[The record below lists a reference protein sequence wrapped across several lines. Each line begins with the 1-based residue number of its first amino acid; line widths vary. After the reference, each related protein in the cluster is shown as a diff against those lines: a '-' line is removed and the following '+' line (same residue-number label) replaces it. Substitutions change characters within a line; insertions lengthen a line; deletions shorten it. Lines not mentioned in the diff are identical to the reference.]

1 MAVRSVWR
9 ARILAVRQS
18 VAHPL
23 RRLPPRLAERAG
35 VEMTD
40 ARFEE
45 LLLAFERS
53 TCGHVEEQVA
63 ARAAIV
69 AYFEERTAT
78 VMERLDVMRDE
89 LKNGMQENEDG
100 TYTVIWTKRQL
111 ETAKKEAK
119 KLYDKLWAEP
129 DEAPR

>member
-1 MAVRSVWR
+1 MK
-9 ARILAVRQS
+9 
-18 VAHPL
+18 
-23 RRLPPRLAERAG
+23 
-35 VEMTD
+35 D

-45 LLLAFERS
+45 LLFRFENAV
-53 TCGHVEEQVA
+53 TDVESEPSLSSSYRGYVETA
-63 ARAAIV
+63 VDARAALV
-69 AYFEERTAT
+69 AYFEERVTT
-78 VMERLDVMRDE
+78 VMERLDVMRDGLE
-89 LKNGMQENEDG
+89 NGMQENEDG

>member
-1 MAVRSVWR
+1 
-9 ARILAVRQS
+9 
-18 VAHPL
+18 
-23 RRLPPRLAERAG
+23 
-35 VEMTD
+35 MTD

-45 LLLAFERS
+45 LLRDYGFACAFGGEVYS
-53 TCGHVEEQVA
+53 EH
-63 ARAAIV
+63 RALV

-119 KLYDKLWAEP
+119 RLYDKLFAEP
-129 DEAPR
+129 DELPTVGAMGHGHD